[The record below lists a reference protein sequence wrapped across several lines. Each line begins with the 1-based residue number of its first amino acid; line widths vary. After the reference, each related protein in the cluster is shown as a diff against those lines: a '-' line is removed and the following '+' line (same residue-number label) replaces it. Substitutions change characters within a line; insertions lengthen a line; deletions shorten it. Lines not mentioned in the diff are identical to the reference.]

1 MSDNTT
7 WHRSNNLIGV
17 ALAVL
22 VVFEIFFLFSDLG
35 DGVRYGVSGA
45 IAIAL
50 VLGVYKL
57 GSNRRES

>member
-7 WHRSNNLIGV
+7 WHRSNNIIGA

-22 VVFEIFFLFSDLG
+22 VVFQVFFLFSDLG
-35 DGVRYGVSGA
+35 GAVRYGVGGA

-57 GSNRRES
+57 SSNRRES